1 MNIVSGRV
9 WEHIT
14 SLLADGPVHM
24 TLLDPASSPGRAG
37 EEIAVIAAE
46 KGTHAIMVGGST
58 DVSSDNLDT
67 LVTHIKERTKL
78 PVIYFPSAAGAMSAQ
93 VDAIY
98 FLSAL
103 NSRNPRFIVGEQAI
117 GAPLIKAIG
126 MEAIPMGYILVD
138 PGMKV
143 GMVSDADV
151 IPRSKGG
158 AERAAGLA
166 LAAQYFGM
174 KLVYLE
180 CGSGAPSPCPVD
192 IVRSVREA
200 IDVPLVVGGGIRSGP
215 EARAILEAGAD
226 ILVTGTIAENRHFD
240 RLGDV
245 IDAVRERR
253 RADG

>member
-1 MNIVSGRV
+1 MTERV
-9 WEHIT
+9 WET
-14 SLLADGPVHM
+14 VQRLLRDGPIHM

-37 EEIAVIAAE
+37 EEIATIAAS

-67 LVTHIKERTKL
+67 LVQHIKEKTHL
-78 PVIYFPSAAGAMSAQ
+78 PVIYFPSTSGAMSSH

-98 FLSAL
+98 FLSVL
-103 NSRNPRFIVGEQAI
+103 NSRDPRFIVREQAL

-126 MEAIPMGYILVD
+126 MEAIPMGYILVE

-143 GMVSDADV
+143 GAVSDAHL
-151 IPRSKGG
+151 IERTKHG

-192 IVRSVREA
+192 IVRAVREVLD
-200 IDVPLVVGGGIRSGP
+200 IPLVVGGGIRSGA
-215 EARAILEAGAD
+215 EARALLEAGAD
-226 ILVTGTIAENRHFD
+226 VLVTGTIAENRQFD
-240 RLGDV
+240 RLGEV
-245 IDAVRERR
+245 VATVRERR
-253 RADG
+253 RA